1 MHAAGINRVI
11 KTVFKNAGLLL
22 VFAASIAL
30 SSLAHAIPDV
40 QHWETRNGARVMFVP
55 VEGLPMV
62 DIRIVFDAG
71 SARDAGKSGLS
82 TLTNGLLAEGAGGLS
97 SQQIAEQFE
106 SVGAEFSN
114 AALRDMAYVSVRSL
128 TDKKYL
134 EPAIDTLTTVLTRA
148 DFPADAYARELA
160 RMKVAAVARKQS
172 PSDIADEA
180 FYRAIYGDHPY
191 AEPSAGTEASLQ
203 QLSPEAVRGFYQ
215 QYYVAK
221 NAVISIVGEVDRA
234 QAEAL
239 TERLVS
245 GLNSGQRAADLP
257 EVKMLSK
264 AREIRIEYPSRQSHI
279 FVGQPGMKRTDE
291 HYLALYVAN
300 HAFGGSGFTSRLV
313 DSIREER
320 GLAYSVYSY
329 FSPMREL
336 GPFMMGM
343 QTRSDQTAESL
354 ELLRE
359 ELERYL
365 EEGPST
371 DEIKASINNITG
383 SFPLNLD
390 SNSKL
395 LDYIAMIGFYDLPL
409 DYLHNFIQ
417 RVEAI
422 DANAAKTAMQQ
433 RIRADR
439 LVTVV
444 VGSDASH
451 KADSNSAE
459 Q

>member
-1 MHAAGINRVI
+1 M
-11 KTVFKNAGLLL
+11 L
-22 VFAASIAL
+22 
-30 SSLAHAIPDV
+30 
-40 QHWETRNGARVMFVP
+40 
-55 VEGLPMV
+55 

-97 SQQIAEQFE
+97 AQQIAEQFE

-128 TDKKYL
+128 TSKKYL
-134 EPAIDTLTTVLTRA
+134 DAAIDTLTTVLTRA
-148 DFPADAYARELA
+148 DFPDDAYARELA

-191 AEPSAGTEASLQ
+191 AEPSAGTEDSLQ
-203 QLSPEAVRGFYQ
+203 QLTLDDVRVFYQ
-215 QYYVAK
+215 QYYVAQ
-221 NAVISIVGEVDRA
+221 NAVIAIVGEVDRA

-239 TERLVS
+239 VERLVS
-245 GLNSGQRAADLP
+245 GLDSGQRAADLP
-257 EVKMLSK
+257 VVKALTK
-264 AREIRIEYPSRQSHI
+264 AQEIRIEYPSRQSHI
-279 FVGQPGMKRTDE
+279 FVGQPGMNRTDDKYME
-291 HYLALYVAN
+291 LYVAN
-300 HAFGGSGFTSRLV
+300 HSFGGSGFTSRLV
-313 DSIREER
+313 DTIREER

-329 FSPMREL
+329 FSPMRET

-343 QTRSDQTAESL
+343 QTRSDQTAEAL
-354 ELLRE
+354 ALLRE
-359 ELERYL
+359 ELEL
-365 EEGPST
+365 FLAEGPT
-371 DEIKASINNITG
+371 ADEIKASISNITG
-383 SFPLNLD
+383 SFPLNID

-409 DYLHNFIQ
+409 DYLQNFIQ

-422 DANAAKTAMQQ
+422 DASAAKTAMAD
-433 RIRADR
+433 RIHTDR

-444 VGSDASH
+444 VGSDASAN
-451 KADSNSAE
+451 KSALNSQRE
-459 Q
+459 PQE